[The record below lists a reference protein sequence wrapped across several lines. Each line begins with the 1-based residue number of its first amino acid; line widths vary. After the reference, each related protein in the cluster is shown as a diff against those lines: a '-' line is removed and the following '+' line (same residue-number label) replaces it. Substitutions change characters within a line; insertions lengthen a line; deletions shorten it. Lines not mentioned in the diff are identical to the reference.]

1 MSKLGTHCYRLWCI
15 LSSLAEENLINEPV
29 KANTN
34 VSIPQGRYIV

>member
-15 LSSLAEENLINEPV
+15 LFSLAEENLINEPV

-34 VSIPQGRYIV
+34 VSIPQGRHIV